1 MPKIELSR
9 KRKRGAEKNRK
20 YKRKRSKSTTVIQA
34 EDGSEDRANVKE
46 KEDDRMSVSILVPP
60 CDHKVLTLTSVP
72 ATPTFCGSVC
82 FMGAPTGISKVYC
95 LMVFRPLVSGH
106 ILGF

>member
-1 MPKIELSR
+1 MSKIELSR

-46 KEDDRMSVSILVPP
+46 NEDDRM
-60 CDHKVLTLTSVP
+60 
-72 ATPTFCGSVC
+72 
-82 FMGAPTGISKVYC
+82 
-95 LMVFRPLVSGH
+95 
-106 ILGF
+106 